1 MEEFYLSVGDKQLF
15 SKTIGE
21 FDIYAFAGIT
31 GDFSPNHINDIFM
44 KQTHYGGRIAHG
56 VLLIGFMSTAS
67 TLLVE
72 NKRNNEWRES
82 PVSKGYNQIRFL
94 KGVFIGDTITVNYT
108 IKSIELGKRQ
118 TLADIEI
125 KNQKDDLV
133 AIAEHIMKW
142 VRKENV

>member
-1 MEEFYLSVGDKQLF
+1 MEDFYFSVGDKQLF

-56 VLLIGFMSTAS
+56 VLLIGFMLTAS

-82 PVSKGYNQIRFL
+82 PVSKGYNKIRFL
-94 KGVFIGDTITVNYT
+94 EGVFIGDTITVSYT

-125 KNQKDDLV
+125 KNQKGDLV
-133 AIAEHIMKW
+133 AIAEHILKW

>member
-1 MEEFYLSVGDKQLF
+1 MEEFYFSVGDNQLF

-31 GDFSPNHINDIFM
+31 GDFSPNHVNEIFM

-72 NKRNNEWRES
+72 KKRNNEWSES
-82 PVSKGYNQIRFL
+82 PVSKGYNKIRFL
-94 KGVFIGDTITVNYT
+94 EGVCIGDTISVSYTV
-108 IKSIELGKRQ
+108 KSIELDKRQ
-118 TLADIEI
+118 TLADVKIT
-125 KNQKDDLV
+125 NQNGNLV

-142 VRKENV
+142 VKIKND